1 MGYAALSA
9 SSASASTANNTMIGS
24 SSGAS
29 LSGQDNVAVGYNTAY
44 SNKTGNGNTTI
55 GTNSDVADTLSNAT
69 AIGQNSRVEAS
80 NSLVLGSINGI
91 NNATASAKIGIGTT
105 TPNSSLQVAGSVS
118 MSIKTISSDYT
129 ITDSDYT
136 IIKNS
141 DGIIN
146 VKLPDPANTN
156 IGRIIYVVNRK
167 SGSIKVYTDSPL
179 KIAKYTSILD
189 SVSFSQNAMLQ
200 SDGTYWYQISGS

>member
-1 MGYAALSA
+1 MRQL
-9 SSASASTANNTMIGS
+9 
-24 SSGAS
+24 
-29 LSGQDNVAVGYNTAY
+29 LQ
-44 SNKTGNGNTTI
+44 
-55 GTNSDVADTLSNAT
+55 
-69 AIGQNSRVEAS
+69 R
-80 NSLVLGSINGI
+80 LG
-91 NNATASAKIGIGTT
+91 
-105 TPNSSLQVAGSVS
+105 NSSLQVAGSVS